1 MGELSGVYKVDTNP
15 HRVGNECQLRERSRI
30 TDSEQTGHHASTSTG
45 RSSFHEER
53 CGEHCVLCSVFNS
66 EFTCSILFLKLG
78 STSVLCQWDH
88 SNKNVVE

>member
-1 MGELSGVYKVDTNP
+1 MGELSGVYKVDTDP

-53 CGEHCVLCSVFNS
+53 CGEYCVV
-66 EFTCSILFLKLG
+66 CSIQCSHVRYYVLKLG
-78 STSVLCQWDH
+78 STSFQFQWDH
-88 SNKNVVE
+88 SIKNVVE